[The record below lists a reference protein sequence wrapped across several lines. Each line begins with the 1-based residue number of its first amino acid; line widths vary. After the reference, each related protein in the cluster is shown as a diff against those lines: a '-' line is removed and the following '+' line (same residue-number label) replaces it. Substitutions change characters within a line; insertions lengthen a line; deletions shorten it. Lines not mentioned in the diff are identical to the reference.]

1 MMQYRISF
9 FVFQFLWILLASDF
23 FSETF
28 RYIDYSSNMYS
39 KQTQLPLLMAPEL
52 LCCSFLESDSFSV
65 EGWDSEFLRS
75 DWSVIPPSSLS
86 DDSES
91 SSVNG
96 VLRICAA
103 FYIIRWVDVKH
114 LFSRQMIRISKIFK
128 LFNKITQV
136 LSFGNVYMYVQLT

>member
-1 MMQYRISF
+1 
-9 FVFQFLWILLASDF
+9 
-23 FSETF
+23 
-28 RYIDYSSNMYS
+28 
-39 KQTQLPLLMAPEL
+39 MAPEL

-103 FYIIRWVDVKH
+103 FYIIRLVDVKH